1 MHSFLFSGVEAA
13 AWLEE
18 KAPSIVISDPNLT
31 KDGLDAS
38 FSALRV
44 RRGWEDEKKAH
55 TLFSTTS
62 HYDHVW
68 LQPQPARSVP
78 PSSTDRKCTSLRK
91 IHI

>member
-1 MHSFLFSGVEAA
+1 MRRFLSSGVEAA

-18 KAPSIVISDPNLT
+18 KAPSIVISDTNLT
-31 KDGLDAS
+31 RDGLDVS

-44 RRGWEDEKKAH
+44 RRGWEDKNRAH
-55 TLFSTTS
+55 TLLSTTS

-68 LQPQPARSVP
+68 LQPQPVRSVLP
-78 PSSTDRKCTSLRK
+78 STDRKCTSLRK

>member
-1 MHSFLFSGVEAA
+1 MHRFLSSGVEAA

-18 KAPSIVISDPNLT
+18 KAPSIVISDTNLT
-31 KDGLDAS
+31 RDGLDVS

-68 LQPQPARSVP
+68 LQPQPVRSVLP
-78 PSSTDRKCTSLRK
+78 STDRKCTSLRK